1 MRILH
6 TSDWHLGQFFYSK
19 SRAYEHQK
27 FIDWLLQQVDQLQID
42 AVIIAGDLFDTGT
55 PPSYAREMYNQFV
68 VAMHQRQC
76 QLLVLAGNHDS
87 VSMLNESSE
96 LLSYLNTQV
105 VSQAS
110 EHLESQIKTLT
121 TATGEPGA
129 IVCAVPFLR
138 PRDLLKSQ
146 EGQSGAEKAKEL
158 SIAIRDH
165 YQALFALAKQK
176 STQSGK
182 PLPIIATGHLTAMG
196 VKSSESVRDIY
207 IGSLEAFPANSFPE
221 ADYIALG
228 HIHRPQKVG
237 GSEYIR
243 YSGSPIPLSFDE
255 LNSQKQV
262 VLLEFSDCKPDIKL
276 LDVPMFQPM
285 QHLKGDL
292 TAIEKQLK
300 ALPETELSCWLSI
313 EVELDDYLSDLQ
325 QRIQGLVKDLN
336 VDVLL
341 LKRARKQYQGKLERA
356 QKETLEELNPLEVFA
371 RRLQLETLGSE
382 ESTDEEGRAQ
392 IERIQT
398 QFNTIMHE
406 VQEEQGVALTP
417 LETANTADTSIESPS
432 TSELETDVVTD
443 LLSGLSDDQY
453 LDTAAL
459 ADQESVMTEP
469 KKPPTAVRKQKPES
483 EQESEQEILDPIDQH
498 DLFASPE
505 QQS

>member
-27 FIDWLLQQVDQLQID
+27 FIDWLLQQVDTRQID

-55 PPSYAREMYNQFV
+55 PPSYARELYNQFV

-87 VSMLNESSE
+87 VAMLNESSE

-105 VSQAS
+105 ISQAT
-110 EHLESQIKTLT
+110 EDLESQVKTLW

-129 IVCAVPFLR
+129 IVCSVPFLR
-138 PRDLLKSQ
+138 PRDLLQSQ
-146 EGQSGAEKAKEL
+146 AGQSADEKSKEL
-158 SIAIRDH
+158 GLAIRDH
-165 YQALFALAKQK
+165 YQSLYTLAKQK
-176 STQSGK
+176 SAAADN

-207 IGSLEAFPANSFPE
+207 IGSLEAFPAQYFPA

-237 GSEYIR
+237 GSEHIR

-255 LNSQKQV
+255 LSSQKQV
-262 VLLEFSDCKPDIKL
+262 VLVEFTGTTPQTTP
-276 LDVPMFQPM
+276 LDVPIFQPM

-292 TAIEKQLK
+292 AAIEAQLK
-300 ALPETELSCWLSI
+300 VLPETELSCWLSI

-325 QRIQGLVKDLN
+325 NRIQALVKGLN
-336 VDVLL
+336 VEVLL
-341 LKRARKQYQGKLERA
+341 LKRARKRYQGKLETQ
-356 QKETLEELNPLEVFA
+356 QKETLQELTPVEVFA
-371 RRLQLETLGSE
+371 RRLQLEQFDAE
-382 ESTDEEGRAQ
+382 ESNTG
-392 IERIQT
+392 ITRIQQ

-406 VQEEQGVALTP
+406 VQEEQGLPLTP
-417 LETANTADTSIESPS
+417 LQVEAEKAAASEADMP
-432 TSELETDVVTD
+432 TD
-443 LLSGLSDDQY
+443 LISGDLLTGLVDDNDEA
-453 LDTAAL
+453 LIEAAKTIAPDT
-459 ADQESVMTEP
+459 DFDT
-469 KKPPTAVRKQKPES
+469 KKSTASKTVVGPAN
-483 EQESEQEILDPIDQH
+483 EQTIDKNPADQH
-498 DLFASPE
+498 DLFSQPE
-505 QQS
+505 ESA